1 MTRVT
6 SILLSLLFAAN
17 ISAAQEAAAFKDMS
31 LDQRRYLL
39 YLYARVNRPKE
50 AESLAREILRD
61 NPGDKQTLLVLAS
74 MYIERNSGK
83 KAMDAARRVLKLY
96 PGDHQGVYFLA
107 AGHYLLRQYRESN
120 ELLKD
125 LKETQF
131 QGELYPYQT
140 DLASAALKAGDWYR
154 AMTAYQELLRFHNL
168 NDELRLEA
176 RRVLEGIYRE
186 RLPQVSIE
194 ERMALLRSG
203 GVYRTRMDYR
213 QHNEDKQRIFFGMHR
228 DDVNLQA
235 SNFLRD
241 GWYARHMGWAGMETT
256 YSSHWSSR
264 VSLGGEQEGLLG
276 SASMTRSFGEGRDL
290 TLEGRGNDRATDSL
304 LLESLNGREN
314 RLELKGNY
322 KFNEKWLAYGT
333 LYARQLSLDQEELG
347 LSTGGTFN
355 LEHILLHE
363 SPELRVGYRS
373 VWMNYSRSSDND
385 LLVASRLQPLT
396 PAVDRRQTFENL
408 VVSEIHR
415 EGIYATLRDQISGF
429 IYYFI
434 STGTDYAFEL
444 GSMEW
449 NATGGLSVYPRK
461 SLELRGE
468 IGYISSASTSNLDS
482 DQWLVVLGIK
492 YWF

>member
-1 MTRVT
+1 MKQFSFTFL
-6 SILLSLLFAAN
+6 ILFLAIALALGVDQPAAGG
-17 ISAAQEAAAFKDMS
+17 MS

-50 AESLAREILRD
+50 AESLARDILRD

-74 MYIERNSGK
+74 MYVERKSAK
-83 KAMDAARRVLKLY
+83 KALDAARQVLKFY
-96 PGDHQGVYFLA
+96 PNDHQGVYFFA
-107 AGHYLLRQYRESN
+107 AAHYLLRQYRESN

-125 LKETQF
+125 LKEEQF
-131 QGELYPYQT
+131 QNELYPYQT
-140 DLASAALKAGDWYR
+140 DLASAAFKAGDWFR
-154 AMTAYQELLRFHNL
+154 SMAAYQELLRYHNL
-168 NDELRLEA
+168 NDELRQEA

-186 RLPQVSIE
+186 RLPQVSLE
-194 ERMALLRSG
+194 ERMALLKSG
-203 GVYRTRMDYR
+203 GVYRTRLDYR
-213 QHNEDKQRIFFGMHR
+213 QHIEDKQRVFFGIHR
-228 DDVNLQA
+228 DDINLQA
-235 SNFLRD
+235 SNFLLD
-241 GWYARHMGWAGMETT
+241 GWYARHMGWAGLETT

-264 VSLGGEQEGLLG
+264 VSIGGEQEGLLG
-276 SASMTRSFGEGRDL
+276 SAGMTRSFGEGRDL

-314 RLELKGNY
+314 RVELKGNY
-322 KFNEKWLAYGT
+322 KFNEKWLAYGS
-333 LYARQLSLDQEELG
+333 LYARQLTLAQEELG
-347 LSTGGTFN
+347 LSSGGNFN
-355 LEHILLHE
+355 LEHILLHD

-373 VWMNYSRSSDND
+373 VWMNYSQSSTDD
-385 LLVASRLQPLT
+385 LLIASRLQPFT
-396 PAVDRRQTFENL
+396 PAADRRQTFENL

-415 EGIYATLRDQISGF
+415 EGVYATLRDQLSGL

-434 STGTDYAFEL
+434 TTGTDYAFEL

-449 NATGGLSVYPRK
+449 NAAGGLSVYPRK